1 MTIVKELFCFGGK
14 NMNEEMIAL
23 VASQLNKT
31 TAQVNTVLE
40 MLASGNTVPFIARY
54 RKEATGALNEDEI
67 REIEK
72 VYDYAVNLQTRKED
86 VIRLIEEKGMMNED
100 LRKAI
105 LACEKLAEVED
116 LYRPFKEKK
125 KTRATV
131 AKAKGLEPL
140 AMWMWKLPRSGD
152 LQKEASQYL
161 TEEVPSVEDAISG
174 ARDIIAEIIA
184 DHPNNRRFVK
194 QSFMNQGLM
203 TTKEKKN
210 HEDEK
215 HVYEMYYNYE
225 EKVNRIV
232 SHRILAMNRAENEK
246 VISVSIVVDEEQLL
260 ERLLQ
265 RILRKRETF
274 LVDEMKICVK
284 DAYKRLMAPSVEREI
299 RAELTEMA
307 ENQALNIFSVNLEKL
322 LLQAPM
328 KDKMVL
334 GVDPAI
340 RTGCKLAV
348 VDPTGKVLGID
359 KIFPTIP
366 KKSYADDKKKVLDLI
381 SKHHIEIIAI
391 GNGTAS
397 RETEKFISDLI
408 KEHRLNVSYVIVSEA
423 GASVYSA
430 SPIAKEEF
438 PDFQVEERSA
448 VSIARRLQDP
458 LAELVKI
465 EPKAISVGQYQHDMN
480 QKKLEEQLD
489 YVVMKTVNRVGVN
502 VNTAS
507 PSLLQ
512 YVAGLSNS
520 VAKAIVKYRNE
531 NGKFVDREQLKSV
544 PRLGAKTYEQ
554 AIGFLR
560 IIDGNEPLDMT
571 SIHPESY
578 DVAKNV
584 LSYLGVRE
592 NDLGTPK
599 MKEALSNVSLDKI
612 QNEMNVDEYTLK
624 DIMDAFEN
632 PTRSPRDHYQTPVLK
647 QDILQLEDLKEGM
660 QLEGTVRNVV
670 DFGAFVDIGLK
681 NDGLVHISKIC
692 KEFIKHPLEKL
703 NVGDIVT
710 VYVEKVDFKKKQVS
724 LTMIH

>member
-1 MTIVKELFCFGGK
+1 
-14 NMNEEMIAL
+14 MNEEMIVQ
-23 VASQLNKT
+23 VANQLGKSE
-31 TAQVNTVLE
+31 AQVTTVLN
-40 MLASGNTVPFIARY
+40 MLKDGNTVPFIARY

-72 VYDYAVNLQTRKED
+72 VYDYAVNLNTRKED
-86 VIRLIEEKGMMNED
+86 VIRLIEEKGMMTD
-100 LRKAI
+100 QLRKDI
-105 LACEKLAEVED
+105 LACSKLSEVED

-125 KTRATV
+125 KTRAII

-140 AMWMWKLPRSGD
+140 STWIWKLPRYGS
-152 LQKEASQYL
+152 LEEEAKKYL
-161 TEEVPSVEDAISG
+161 NDEVTSVEDAIAG
-174 ARDIIAEIIA
+174 ALDIIAEIIA
-184 DHPNNRRFVK
+184 DHPRNRQYVK
-194 QSFMNQGLM
+194 QVFYHQGLLV
-203 TTKEKKN
+203 TKEKKK
-210 HEDEK
+210 HEDTQK
-215 HVYEMYYNYE
+215 VYEMYYDYS
-225 EKVNRIV
+225 EKVDRIV
-232 SHRILAMNRAENEK
+232 SHRILAINRAEKEK
-246 VISVSIVVDEEQLL
+246 VISVNIEIDEDKLL
-260 ERLLQ
+260 ERLLE
-265 RILRKRETF
+265 RVLRKRETIV
-274 LVDEMKICVK
+274 LDALKTCVK
-284 DAYKRLMAPSVEREI
+284 DAYKRLMAPSIEREI
-299 RAELTEMA
+299 RGELTEMA
-307 ENQALNIFSVNLEKL
+307 ENQALNIFSINLEKL

-328 KDKMVL
+328 KDRMVL

-348 VDPTGKVLGID
+348 VDVTGKVLKID

-381 SKHHIEIIAI
+381 KTYKIEIIAI

-397 RETEKFISDLI
+397 RETEKFIADLI
-408 KEHRLNVSYVIVSEA
+408 KEKQLDVSYVIVSEA

-489 YVVMKTVNRVGVN
+489 YVVMKTVNQVGVN

-507 PSLLQ
+507 PSLLK
-512 YVAGLSNS
+512 YVAGLSNQ
-520 VAKAIVKYRNE
+520 VAKSIVAYRDE
-531 NGKFVDREQLKSV
+531 HGKFTQRKQLGQV

-554 AIGFLR
+554 AVGFLR
-560 IIDGNEPLDMT
+560 IIDGNEPLDKT
-571 SIHPESY
+571 AIHPESY
-578 DVAKNV
+578 GKAYA
-584 LSYLGVRE
+584 LL
-592 NDLGTPK
+592 
-599 MKEALSNVSLDKI
+599 EALNITTDDIGMDSAKLAISKVDKKQLQNQLDI
-612 QNEMNVDEYTLK
+612 DEYTL
-624 DIMDAFEN
+624 DDMLEAFVN
-632 PTRSPRDHYQTPVLK
+632 PTRSPRDHYATPILR

-692 KEFIKHPLEKL
+692 KEFIKHPLEKV

-710 VYVEKVDFKKKQVS
+710 VYVEKVDLTKKKVS
-724 LTMIH
+724 LTMLH

>member
-1 MTIVKELFCFGGK
+1 
-14 NMNEEMIAL
+14 MNEEMIVL
-23 VASQLNKT
+23 VAKQLGKT
-31 TAQVNTVLE
+31 ENQVKTVLK
-40 MLASGNTVPFIARY
+40 MLSEGNTVPFIARY

-72 VYDYAVNLQTRKED
+72 VYDYALNLKTRKED
-86 VIRLIEEKGMMNED
+86 VIRLIEEKGMMNEQ
-100 LRKAI
+100 LRKDI
-105 LACEKLAEVED
+105 LACEKLSEVED
-116 LYRPFKEKK
+116 LYRPYKEKK
-125 KTRATV
+125 KTRATA
-131 AKAKGLEPL
+131 AKAKGLEPFSQ
-140 AMWMWKLPRSGD
+140 WIWKMPSHGNLE
-152 LQKEASQYL
+152 QEAKKYL
-161 TEEVPSVEDAISG
+161 NEQVPDVESAISG
-174 ARDIIAEIIA
+174 ALDIIGEIIA
-184 DHPNNRRFVK
+184 DDPKRRQFVK
-194 QSFMNQGLM
+194 QTMYRSGMIV
-203 TTKEKKN
+203 TKEKKK
-210 HEDEK
+210 HEDNDR
-215 HVYEMYYNYE
+215 VYEMYYDYH
-225 EKVNRIV
+225 EKVDRIV
-232 SHRILAMNRAENEK
+232 SHRILAINRAEKEK
-246 VISVSIVVDEEQLL
+246 VISVAIEVDEERILDKLL
-260 ERLLQ
+260 S
-265 RILRKRETF
+265 RILRRKETIV
-274 LVDEMKICVK
+274 LDALKDCVK

-299 RAELTEMA
+299 RNELTEMA
-307 ENQALNIFSVNLEKL
+307 ENQALNVFSVNLEKL

-348 VDPTGKVLGID
+348 VDATGKVLKID
-359 KIFPTIP
+359 KIYPTIP
-366 KKSYADDKKKVLDLI
+366 KKSYAEDKKKTLDI
-381 SKHHIEIIAI
+381 IRTYGIEIIAI

-397 RETEKFISDLI
+397 RETESFIAQLI
-408 KEHRLNVSYVIVSEA
+408 KEHQLDVSYVIVSEA

-489 YVVMKTVNRVGVN
+489 YVVMKTVNQVGVN

-507 PSLLQ
+507 PSLLK
-512 YVAGLSNS
+512 YVAGLTGQ
-520 VAKAIVKYRNE
+520 VAKSIVNYRNE
-531 NGKFVDREQLKSV
+531 HGKFNDREELNNV

-560 IIDGNEPLDMT
+560 IIDGVEPLDQT

-578 DVAKNV
+578 PAAHQILEKLH
-584 LSYLGVRE
+584 LSANE
-592 NDLGTPK
+592 IGTTTMHDAVK
-599 MKEALSNVSLDKI
+599 TVNRKQLIESLNI
-612 QNEMNVDEYTLK
+612 DEYTLN
-624 DIMDAFEN
+624 DILDAFQN
-632 PTRSPRDHYQTPVLK
+632 PTRSPRDHYATPVLR
-647 QDILQLEDLKEGM
+647 QDVLHLEDLKEGM

-710 VYVEKVDFKKKQVS
+710 VYVEKVDLAKKKVS
-724 LTMIH
+724 LTMLH

>member
-1 MTIVKELFCFGGK
+1 
-14 NMNEEMIAL
+14 MNEEMIKV
-23 VASQLNKT
+23 VAEQLNKSI
-31 TAQVNTVLE
+31 AQVNVVLE

-72 VYDYAVNLQTRKED
+72 VYDYAINLQTRKDD
-86 VIRLIEEKGMMNED
+86 VIRLIEEKGLMNEE
-100 LRKAI
+100 LKKAI
-105 LACEKLAEVED
+105 LECDKLSEVEE

-125 KTRATV
+125 KTRATI

-140 AMWMWKLPRSGD
+140 AMWMWKLPRNGD
-152 LQKEASQYL
+152 LQKEASKYVKDDV
-161 TEEVPSVEDAISG
+161 TSVQEAIDG
-174 ARDIIAEIIA
+174 AKDIIAEIIA
-184 DHPNNRRFVK
+184 DHPNNRKYVK
-194 QSFMNQGLM
+194 NAFYNYGLLS
-203 TTKEKKN
+203 TKEKKN
-210 HEDEK
+210 HTDEN

-232 SHRILAMNRAENEK
+232 AHRILAINRAENEK
-246 VISVSIVVDEEQLL
+246 VIGVSIVVDEEILLSHLL
-260 ERLLQ
+260 ERV
-265 RILRKRETF
+265 LRNRETF
-274 LVDEMKICVK
+274 LVEEIKLCMK
-284 DAYKRLMAPSVEREI
+284 DAYKRLISPSVEREI
-299 RAELTEMA
+299 RSELTEMA

-328 KDKMVL
+328 KDRMVL

-348 VDPTGKVLGID
+348 VDATGKVLKID
-359 KIFPTIP
+359 KIYPTIP

-381 SKHHIEIIAI
+381 NIYKIDIIAI

-397 RETEKFISDLI
+397 RETEKFIADLI
-408 KEHRLNVSYVIVSEA
+408 KENKLKVSYVIVSEA

-430 SPIAKEEF
+430 SAVAKEEF

-512 YVAGLSNS
+512 YVAGLSNT
-520 VAKAIVKYRNE
+520 VAKSIVNHRNE
-531 NGKFVDREQLKSV
+531 NGKFTNREELKSV
-544 PRLGAKTYEQ
+544 KRLGNKTYEQ

-560 IIDGNEPLDMT
+560 IIDGENPLDMT

-578 DVAKNV
+578 NHARKV
-584 LSYLGVRE
+584 LKCLNFTE
-592 NDLGTPK
+592 NDLGSEK
-599 MKEALSNVSLDKI
+599 MKQTIQSVSIEDLNKEIDI
-612 QNEMNVDEYTLK
+612 DVYTLQ
-624 DIMDAFEN
+624 DILDAFEN
-632 PTRSPRDHYQTPVLK
+632 PTRSPRDHYQTPILK
-647 QDILQLEDLKEGM
+647 QDILQIEDLKEGM
-660 QLEGTVRNVV
+660 ELEGTVRNVV

-692 KEFIKHPLEKL
+692 KEYIKHPLEKL

-710 VYVEKVDFKKKQVS
+710 VYVYKVDLKKKQVA

>member
-1 MTIVKELFCFGGK
+1 
-14 NMNEEMIAL
+14 MNEEMIKV
-23 VASQLNKT
+23 VAEQLNKSI
-31 TAQVNTVLE
+31 AQVNVVLE

-72 VYDYAVNLQTRKED
+72 VYDYAINLQTRKDD
-86 VIRLIEEKGMMNED
+86 VIRLIEEKGLMNEE
-100 LRKAI
+100 LKKAI
-105 LACEKLAEVED
+105 LECDKLSEVEE

-125 KTRATV
+125 KTRATI

-140 AMWMWKLPRSGD
+140 AMWMWKLPRNGD
-152 LQKEASQYL
+152 LQKEASKYVKDDV
-161 TEEVPSVEDAISG
+161 TSVQEAIDG
-174 ARDIIAEIIA
+174 AKDIIAEIIA
-184 DHPNNRRFVK
+184 DHPNNRKYVK
-194 QSFMNQGLM
+194 NAFYNYGLLS
-203 TTKEKKN
+203 TKEKKN
-210 HEDEK
+210 HTDEN

-232 SHRILAMNRAENEK
+232 AHRILAINRAENEK
-246 VISVSIVVDEEQLL
+246 VIGVSIVVDEEILLSHLL
-260 ERLLQ
+260 ERV
-265 RILRKRETF
+265 LRNRETF
-274 LVDEMKICVK
+274 LVEEIKLCMK
-284 DAYKRLMAPSVEREI
+284 DAYKRLISPSVEREI
-299 RAELTEMA
+299 RSELTEMA

-328 KDKMVL
+328 KDRMVL

-348 VDPTGKVLGID
+348 VDATGKVLKID
-359 KIFPTIP
+359 KIYPTIP

-381 SKHHIEIIAI
+381 NAYKIDIIAI

-397 RETEKFISDLI
+397 RETEKFIADLI
-408 KEHRLNVSYVIVSEA
+408 KENKLKVSYVIVSEA

-430 SPIAKEEF
+430 SAVAKEEF

-512 YVAGLSNS
+512 YVAGLSNT
-520 VAKAIVKYRNE
+520 VAKSIVNHRNE
-531 NGKFVDREQLKSV
+531 NGKFTNREELKSV
-544 PRLGAKTYEQ
+544 KRLGNKTYEQ

-560 IIDGNEPLDMT
+560 IIDGENPLDMT

-578 DVAKNV
+578 NHARKV
-584 LSYLGVRE
+584 LKCLNLTE
-592 NDLGTPK
+592 NDLGSEK
-599 MKEALSNVSLDKI
+599 MKQTIQSVSIEDLNKEIDI
-612 QNEMNVDEYTLK
+612 DVYTLQ
-624 DIMDAFEN
+624 DILDAFEN
-632 PTRSPRDHYQTPVLK
+632 PTRSPRDHYQTPILK
-647 QDILQLEDLKEGM
+647 QDILQIEDLKEGM
-660 QLEGTVRNVV
+660 ELEGTVRNVV

-692 KEFIKHPLEKL
+692 KEYIKHPLEKL

-710 VYVEKVDFKKKQVS
+710 VYVYKVDLKKKQVA

>member
-1 MTIVKELFCFGGK
+1 
-14 NMNEEMIAL
+14 MNEEMIAL
-23 VASQLNKT
+23 VAKQLKKSDV
-31 TAQVNTVLE
+31 QVKAVLS
-40 MLASGNTVPFIARY
+40 MLSDGNTVPFIARY
-54 RKEATGALNEDEI
+54 RKEATGGLNEDEI

-72 VYDYAVNLQTRKED
+72 VYDYALNLKTRKED
-86 VIRLIEEKGMMNED
+86 VIRLIEEKGMMND
-100 LRKAI
+100 QLKKDI
-105 LACEKLAEVED
+105 LACEKLSEVED
-116 LYRPFKEKK
+116 LYRPYKEKK
-125 KTRATV
+125 KTRATA

-140 AMWMWKLPRSGD
+140 SQWIWRLPRFGN
-152 LQKEASQYL
+152 LEQEAEKYINK
-161 TEEVPSVEDAISG
+161 EVPDAAAAIAG
-174 ARDIIAEIIA
+174 ALDILAEIIA
-184 DHPNNRRFVK
+184 DHPRNRQYVK
-194 QSFMNQGLM
+194 HVFFHQGVL
-203 TTKEKKN
+203 TTKEKKK
-210 HEDEK
+210 HDDEDR
-215 HVYEMYYNYE
+215 VYEMYYDYHE
-225 EKVNRIV
+225 RVERIV
-232 SHRILAMNRAENEK
+232 SHRVLAVNRAEKEK
-246 VISVSIVVDEEQLL
+246 VISVSIEVDEEKIL
-260 ERLLQ
+260 ERLLE
-265 RILRKRETF
+265 RVLRKRETIV
-274 LVDEMKICVK
+274 LEQLKLCVK

-307 ENQALNIFSVNLEKL
+307 ENQALNIFSINLEKL

-348 VDPTGKVLGID
+348 VDPTGKVLKID
-359 KIFPTIP
+359 KIYPTIP
-366 KKSYADDKKKVLDLI
+366 KKSYAEDKKKMLDLI
-381 SKHHIEIIAI
+381 RKYKVEIIAI

-397 RETEKFISDLI
+397 RETERFVADLI
-408 KEHRLNVSYVIVSEA
+408 KDHQLDVSYVIVSEA

-430 SPIAKEEF
+430 SPVAKEEF

-507 PSLLQ
+507 PSLLK
-512 YVAGLSNS
+512 YVAGLSNQ
-520 VAKAIVKYRNE
+520 VAKSIVNYRNE
-531 NGKFVDREQLKSV
+531 NGKFMDRHELENV

-560 IIDGNEPLDMT
+560 IVDGDEPLDMT
-571 SIHPESY
+571 AIHPESY
-578 DVAKNV
+578 AAAYDVLNRLGMKADDLGSKAMQEAVKKADVAV
-584 LSYLGVRE
+584 LQ
-592 NDLGTPK
+592 T
-599 MKEALSNVSLDKI
+599 SLNI
-612 QNEMNVDEYTLK
+612 DEYTLK
-624 DIMDAFEN
+624 DILDAFQN
-632 PTRSPRDHYQTPVLK
+632 PTRSPRDHYAAPILK
-647 QDILQLEDLKEGM
+647 QDILHLEDLKEGM

-692 KEFIKHPLEKL
+692 KEYIKHPLEKV

-710 VYVEKVDFKKKQVS
+710 VYVEKVDLTRKKVS
-724 LTMIH
+724 LSMIRD